1 VQSTDLNDAQI
12 EIMHEFYS
20 QPLTTVTFLK
30 KQRRKIEQSFKKAR
44 TIEKSLELDAKCPAF
59 RAELDKVLSSGKN
72 IQGAVFSECVYAHA
86 LAQKFGLDLFVNPLE
101 KPFEIDD
108 YLAEVIDLNGL
119 SVRYIYTNFA
129 RTMVLIQA
137 GGNNG
142 VDCALV
148 DLVKHRYFTIELKE
162 PYAKTPEPDLPKY
175 SENGDLIVTQE
186 FLDQYPQFES
196 MLDDTFA
203 KELNF
208 FLHAGKNFN
217 KFTEVCVENAAN
229 ESYMGNKSAHVVC
242 TEDKNGKLVMLPAH
256 QISHWASLVGEI
268 RPAGRNR
275 YSVWTPIWFTDFVN
289 ELSGEVKDGR
299 VSIPISKV
307 KRIKQRGGTKA
318 SGYKIGSLFYVKA
331 DACSE
336 GPDTL
341 GFAFNEV
348 KQLNPTIAVKI
359 NFKALKGEEVKPYY
373 FEDK

>member
-1 VQSTDLNDAQI
+1 
-12 EIMHEFYS
+12 M
-20 QPLTTVTFLK
+20 
-30 KQRRKIEQSFKKAR
+30 
-44 TIEKSLELDAKCPAF
+44 
-59 RAELDKVLSSGKN
+59 
-72 IQGAVFSECVYAHA
+72 
-86 LAQKFGLDLFVNPLE
+86 
-101 KPFEIDD
+101 
-108 YLAEVIDLNGL
+108 
-119 SVRYIYTNFA
+119 
-129 RTMVLIQA
+129 QA

-148 DLVKHRYFTIELKE
+148 DLVKQKYFSIELKE

-217 KFTEVCVENAAN
+217 KFTEMCVETAAN
-229 ESYMGNKSAHVVC
+229 ESYIGKKSAHVVC
-242 TEDKNGKLVMLPAH
+242 TEDKSGNLVMLPAH
-256 QISHWASLVGEI
+256 HIGIWASLVGEI

-275 YSVWTPIWFTDFVN
+275 YSVWTPIWFTEYVID
-289 ELSGEVKDGR
+289 LSGEVKDGR
-299 VSIPISKV
+299 VSVPISKV

-336 GPDTL
+336 GPHML
-341 GFAFNEV
+341 GFAFDEV

-359 NFKALKGEEVKPYY
+359 NFKSLKGEEVKSYY
-373 FEDK
+373 FEEK